1 MERRIFHKILFQNIN
16 FAFMYHNVK
25 NLFIIFFV
33 IGLSLIFKRIHSIN
47 NLHTFMSRSL
57 DKDAKKKEINRKK
70 EKKKNKRF
78 DRAFSIKSKLEW
90 KKAGRGIMH
99 THSAVKS
106 HSE

>member
-1 MERRIFHKILFQNIN
+1 
-16 FAFMYHNVK
+16 MYHNVK

-70 EKKKNKRF
+70 EKKKIN
-78 DRAFSIKSKLEW
+78 DSIELFP
-90 KKAGRGIMH
+90 
-99 THSAVKS
+99 
-106 HSE
+106 